1 MLKEDPR
8 RTHVPPE
15 PDRIVALYESVNQP
29 SVQPTGRVAQAAQA
43 VVAGLTGV
51 GGYDV
56 LVALT
61 LTQTGENVVYALDA
75 PQSETEL
82 PQALERAL
90 DFAESM
96 GFMLDSTGWSNL
108 DDGRRA
114 DLLERLPA
122 FREGAAAPAA
132 ALERP
137 RAAGRPKVVDPLAAV
152 ARLFAAFAIAF
163 WISLTACAGMSGEQR
178 SKAAE
183 IHYDLGTNLLNAGDA
198 QGALKEY
205 LEAVESDPDLPDT
218 HNGLGL
224 IYAYSFGRPDDAQ
237 KEFQKALELKPDFSE
252 ARTNLGAL
260 YISRGRYAEAV
271 PLLEKSAA
279 DAIYKD
285 RVIAQTDL
293 GWALYKTGAAER
305 GIRELKGAL
314 ALAPKFCIGWR
325 QLGTIYAEE
334 NRLEDARSAFAHY
347 AESCPAVAD
356 AHLQSGRILVRLS
369 RAQDA
374 QAELQQCAVAKTDKD
389 KQVAAECA
397 RLLTAL
403 GTISPNKP

>member
-1 MLKEDPR
+1 MLQEDLR

-29 SVQPTGRVAQAAQA
+29 SVQPAGRAAQAAQA
-43 VVAGLTGV
+43 LVVGLAGPA
-51 GGYDV
+51 GYEV

-61 LTQTGENVVYALDA
+61 LTQTGENVIYAPESA
-75 PQSETEL
+75 QSESEL
-82 PQALERAL
+82 PRAIEAALE
-90 DFAESM
+90 FAESM

-108 DDGRRA
+108 DAGHRQ
-114 DLLERLPA
+114 DLISRLPA
-122 FREGAAAPAA
+122 FRTRAAPAA
-132 ALERP
+132 VAPIERQKP
-137 RAAGRPKVVDPLAAV
+137 ADPLGAV
-152 ARLFAAFAIAF
+152 ARLFAAFAISLS
-163 WISLTACAGMSGEQR
+163 ISITACTGLSAEQR

-183 IHYDLGTNLLNAGDA
+183 IHYDLGTNMLNAGDA
-198 QGALKEY
+198 QGALREY
-205 LEAVESDPDLPDT
+205 LDAVENDPDLPDT

-237 KEFQKALELKPDFSE
+237 KEFQKALQLKPDFSE

-260 YISRGRYAEAV
+260 YISRGRFAEAV

-279 DAIYKD
+279 DPIYKD

-314 ALAPKFCIGWR
+314 SLAPKFCIGWR
-325 QLGTIYAEE
+325 QLGTIHAEL
-334 NRLEDARSAFAHY
+334 NQLEDARAAFARY
-347 AESCPAVAD
+347 TEACPQVAD
-356 AHLQSGRILVRLS
+356 AHLQSGKLLVRLA
-369 RAQDA
+369 RAQEA
-374 QAELQQCAVAKTDKD
+374 QGEFQQCAVARNDKD

-397 RLLTAL
+397 RLLKEL
-403 GTISPNKP
+403 GTP